1 VTQEGPGPK
10 RKDQDSEAAWG
21 VVGYLV
27 SGLVAWGGL
36 GAIADHYFDTS
47 LFFPI
52 GLALGAGLG
61 LYLVWVRYGK
71 A

>member
-1 VTQEGPGPK
+1 M
-10 RKDQDSEAAWG
+10 
-21 VVGYLV
+21 V

-36 GAIADHYFDTS
+36 GAIADHFFDTS

-61 LYLVWVRYGK
+61 MYLVWVRYGK